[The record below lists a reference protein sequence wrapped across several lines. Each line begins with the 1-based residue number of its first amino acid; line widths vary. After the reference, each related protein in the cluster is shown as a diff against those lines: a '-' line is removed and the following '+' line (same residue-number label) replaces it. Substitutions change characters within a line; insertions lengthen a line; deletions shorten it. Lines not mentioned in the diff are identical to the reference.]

1 MREREVLSHNK
12 SGMRKMKNT
21 AWSWLLI
28 GILAA
33 VAPALSSC
41 SGDDNN
47 DSTKTTANEN
57 ANSTTLYPEYGR
69 MEMPR
74 IKDGSRI
81 IIHKTDQFGINYIVE
96 WDDGLRAQ
104 RWTCYRLDPDNSVKN
119 GSRSGWWHGKDPFA
133 EDELIPADYRT
144 TLADYSQTT
153 PHYDRGHICPSA
165 DRLNSKEANQ
175 QTYLLGNIQPQL
187 NGFNTG
193 VWLYMEN
200 KIHGNSYEG
209 ITAWNRPAFRDTL
222 YICKGGTIDNNN
234 YTRSN
239 TGLVIPKYFFAAILR
254 IKNGQYNALGLWF
267 EHKNDHS
274 TSLKAYACSIDELEK
289 KTGIDFFCN
298 LPDDRERVIEAA
310 EPNDALWGLE

>member
-1 MREREVLSHNK
+1 MENTI
-12 SGMRKMKNT
+12 MKNRNCNKLYAIWT
-21 AWSWLLI
+21 RIATFVF
-28 GILAA
+28 ILSLPVIA
-33 VAPALSSC
+33 SC
-41 SGDDNN
+41 SGDDNGEQGETVN
-47 DSTKTTANEN
+47 TN
-57 ANSTTLYPEYGR
+57 ANANNNTQVFPEYAR

-81 IIHKTDQFGINYIVE
+81 IIHRTNAFGVNYIVE

-104 RWTCYRLDPDNSVKN
+104 RWTCYRLDPKNSIKI
-119 GSRSGWWHGKDPFA
+119 GSRKEWWHGKDPFA
-133 EDELIPADYRT
+133 EDELIPAAYRT
-144 TLADYSQTT
+144 TLTDYSQMT

-165 DRLNSKEANQ
+165 DRLNSEEANR

-200 KIHGNSYEG
+200 KIHGNSYDNIKG
-209 ITAWNRPAFRDTL
+209 WNNTAFRDTL

-289 KTGIDFFCN
+289 RTGIDFFCN

-310 EPNDALWGLE
+310 KPNDALWGLE

>member
-1 MREREVLSHNK
+1 MIMKIRNSNKPYAIWTWIVTFVL
-12 SGMRKMKNT
+12 
-21 AWSWLLI
+21 
-28 GILAA
+28 ILTIP
-33 VAPALSSC
+33 VIVSC
-41 SGDDNN
+41 SEDGNGEQEETVN
-47 DSTKTTANEN
+47 TN
-57 ANSTTLYPEYGR
+57 ANNAQVFPEYAR

-81 IIHKTDQFGINYIVE
+81 IIHRTDAFGINYIVE

-104 RWTCYRLDPDNSVKN
+104 RWTCYRLDPKNSIRT
-119 GSRSGWWHGKDPFA
+119 GSRNGWWHGRDPFA
-133 EDELIPADYRT
+133 EDDSIPAAYRT
-144 TLADYSQTT
+144 TLTDYSQMT

-165 DRLNSKEANQ
+165 DRLNSKEANR

-200 KIHGNSYEG
+200 KIHGNSFDG
-209 ITAWNRPAFRDTL
+209 IIGWNRDAFRDTL

-289 KTGIDFFCN
+289 RTGIDFFCN

-310 EPNDALWGLE
+310 QPNDALWGLE

>member
-1 MREREVLSHNK
+1 MIQ
-12 SGMRKMKNT
+12 KNRNGYKCHACRT
-21 AWSWLLI
+21 W
-28 GILAA
+28 LAA
-33 VAPALSSC
+33 FVFALTLPVFSSC
-41 SGDDNN
+41 SGDDNG
-47 DSTKTTANEN
+47 KTASANVN
-57 ANSTTLYPEYGR
+57 ANNAQVFPEYAR
-69 MEMPR
+69 MEMPH

-81 IIHKTDQFGINYIVE
+81 IIHRTDAFGVNYIVE

-104 RWTCYRLDPDNSVKN
+104 RWTCYRLDPDNSVKK

-133 EDELIPADYRT
+133 EDELIPAAYRT
-144 TLADYSQTT
+144 TLTDYSQMT

-165 DRLNSKEANQ
+165 DRRNSKEANR

-187 NGFNTG
+187 NGFNAG

-200 KIHGNSYEG
+200 KIHGNSYDNIKG
-209 ITAWNRPAFRDTL
+209 WNNTAFRDTL

-254 IKNGQYNALGLWF
+254 VKNGQYNALGLWF

-289 KTGIDFFCN
+289 RTGIDFFCN

-310 EPNDALWGLE
+310 QPNDALWGLK

>member
-1 MREREVLSHNK
+1 MIMKIRNSNKPYAIWTWIVTFVL
-12 SGMRKMKNT
+12 
-21 AWSWLLI
+21 
-28 GILAA
+28 ILTIP
-33 VAPALSSC
+33 VIVSC
-41 SGDDNN
+41 SEDGNGEQEETVN
-47 DSTKTTANEN
+47 TN
-57 ANSTTLYPEYGR
+57 ANNAQVFPEYAR

-81 IIHKTDQFGINYIVE
+81 IIHRTDAFGINYIVE

-104 RWTCYRLDPDNSVKN
+104 RWTCYRLDPKNSIRT
-119 GSRSGWWHGKDPFA
+119 GSRNGWWHGRDPFA
-133 EDELIPADYRT
+133 EDDSIPAAYRT
-144 TLADYSQTT
+144 TLTDYSQMT

-165 DRLNSKEANQ
+165 DRLNSKEANR

-193 VWLYMEN
+193 VWLYM
-200 KIHGNSYEG
+200 G
-209 ITAWNRPAFRDTL
+209 WNRDAFRDTL

-289 KTGIDFFCN
+289 RTGIDFFCN
-298 LPDDRERVIEAA
+298 LPDDRERVIAA
-310 EPNDALWGLE
+310 AQPSDALWGLE

>member
-1 MREREVLSHNK
+1 MI
-12 SGMRKMKNT
+12 MKNRNCNKLYAIWT
-21 AWSWLLI
+21 RIATFVF
-28 GILAA
+28 ILSLPVIA
-33 VAPALSSC
+33 SC
-41 SGDDNN
+41 SGDDNG
-47 DSTKTTANEN
+47 KTASAN
-57 ANSTTLYPEYGR
+57 ANANNAQVYPEYAR

-74 IKDGSRI
+74 VKDGSRI
-81 IIHKTDQFGINYIVE
+81 IIHRTDAFGVNYIVE

-104 RWTCYRLDPDNSVKN
+104 RWTCYRLDPKNSILA
-119 GSRSGWWHGKDPFA
+119 GTRDGWWHGRDPFA
-133 EDELIPADYRT
+133 EDDLIPAAYRT
-144 TLADYSQTT
+144 TLADYSQMT

-165 DRLNSKEANQ
+165 DRRNSKEANR

-187 NGFNTG
+187 NGFNAG

-200 KIHGNSYEG
+200 KIHGYSNKKTKTEIIG
-209 ITAWNRPAFRDTL
+209 WNRDAFRDTL

-254 IKNGQYNALGLWF
+254 VKNGQYNALGLWF

-289 KTGIDFFCN
+289 RTGIDFFCN

-310 EPNDALWGLE
+310 KPNDALWGLE

>member
-1 MREREVLSHNK
+1 MTT
-12 SGMRKMKNT
+12 KNRNGYKHHILWT
-21 AWSWLLI
+21 WLATFVIALT
-28 GILAA
+28 L
-33 VAPALSSC
+33 PAFSSC
-41 SGDDNN
+41 SGDN
-47 DSTKTTANEN
+47 DGETGTANAN
-57 ANSTTLYPEYGR
+57 ANNAQVFPEYAR
-69 MEMPR
+69 MEMPHV
-74 IKDGSRI
+74 KDGSRI
-81 IIHKTDQFGINYIVE
+81 IIHRTDAFGVNYIVE

-104 RWTCYRLDPDNSVKN
+104 RWTCYRLDPQNSKKA
-119 GSRSGWWHGKDPFA
+119 GSRNGWWHGRDPFA
-133 EDELIPADYRT
+133 EDELIPAAYRT
-144 TLADYSQTT
+144 TLTDYSQMT

-165 DRLNSKEANQ
+165 DRLNSKEANR

-200 KIHGNSYEG
+200 KIHGYNNIKG
-209 ITAWNRPAFRDTL
+209 WNNTAFRDTL

-254 IKNGQYNALGLWF
+254 VKNGQYNALGLWF

-274 TSLKAYACSIDELEK
+274 TSLKAYACSIDELERR
-289 KTGIDFFCN
+289 TGIDFFCN

-310 EPNDALWGLE
+310 QPNDALWGLE

>member
-1 MREREVLSHNK
+1 
-12 SGMRKMKNT
+12 MKNRNCNKLYAIWT
-21 AWSWLLI
+21 RIATFVF
-28 GILAA
+28 ILSLPVIA
-33 VAPALSSC
+33 SC
-41 SGDDNN
+41 SGDDNGEQGETVN
-47 DSTKTTANEN
+47 TN
-57 ANSTTLYPEYGR
+57 ANANNNTQVFPEYAR

-81 IIHKTDQFGINYIVE
+81 IIHRTNAFGVNYIVE

-104 RWTCYRLDPDNSVKN
+104 RWTCYRLDPKNSIKI
-119 GSRSGWWHGKDPFA
+119 GSRKEWWHGKDPFA
-133 EDELIPADYRT
+133 EDELIPAAYRT
-144 TLADYSQTT
+144 TLTDYSQMT

-165 DRLNSKEANQ
+165 DRLNSEEANR

-200 KIHGNSYEG
+200 KIHGYNN
-209 ITAWNRPAFRDTL
+209 I
-222 YICKGGTIDNNN
+222 KGYN

-289 KTGIDFFCN
+289 RTGIDFFCN

-310 EPNDALWGLE
+310 KPNALWRLE

>member
-1 MREREVLSHNK
+1 MIQ
-12 SGMRKMKNT
+12 KNRNGYKRHACWT
-21 AWSWLLI
+21 W
-28 GILAA
+28 LAA
-33 VAPALSSC
+33 FVFTLTLPAFYSC
-41 SGDDNN
+41 SGDDNGE
-47 DSTKTTANEN
+47 TASAN
-57 ANSTTLYPEYGR
+57 ANANANNAQVFPEYAR

-74 IKDGSRI
+74 IKDGNRI
-81 IIHKTDQFGINYIVE
+81 IIHRTDAFGANYIVE

-104 RWTCYRLDPDNSVKN
+104 RWTCYRLDPKNSIRT
-119 GSRSGWWHGKDPFA
+119 GSRNGWWHGRDPFA
-133 EDELIPADYRT
+133 EDELIPAAYRT
-144 TLADYSQTT
+144 TLTDYSQMT

-200 KIHGNSYEG
+200 KIHGNSYDG
-209 ITAWNRPAFRDTL
+209 IVGWNREAFRDTL

-234 YTRSN
+234 YSRSS

-274 TSLKAYACSIDELEK
+274 TSLKAYACSIDELERR
-289 KTGIDFFCN
+289 TGIDFFCN

-310 EPNDALWGLE
+310 QPNDALWGLE

>member
-1 MREREVLSHNK
+1 MTT
-12 SGMRKMKNT
+12 KNRNGYKHHILWT
-21 AWSWLLI
+21 WLATFVITLT
-28 GILAA
+28 L
-33 VAPALSSC
+33 PAFSSC
-41 SGDDNN
+41 SGDN
-47 DSTKTTANEN
+47 DGETGTANAN
-57 ANSTTLYPEYGR
+57 ANNAQVFPEYAR
-69 MEMPR
+69 MEMPHV
-74 IKDGSRI
+74 KDGSRI
-81 IIHKTDQFGINYIVE
+81 IIHRTDAFGVNYIVE

-104 RWTCYRLDPDNSVKN
+104 RWTCYRLDPKNSIKIGN
-119 GSRSGWWHGKDPFA
+119 RKEWWHGRDPFA
-133 EDELIPADYRT
+133 EDELIPAAYRT
-144 TLADYSQTT
+144 TLADYSQMT

-187 NGFNTG
+187 NGFNAG

-200 KIHGNSYEG
+200 KIHGYSNKKTKTEIIG
-209 ITAWNRPAFRDTL
+209 WNRDAFRDTL

-254 IKNGQYNALGLWF
+254 IKNGKYNALGLWF

-274 TSLKAYACSIDELEK
+274 TSLKAYACSIDELERR
-289 KTGIDFFCN
+289 TGIDFFCN

-310 EPNDALWGLE
+310 KPSDALWGLE

>member
-1 MREREVLSHNK
+1 MVISVTPAGRGLQPLSLPLPSLSFIHAPGMTTGKQPVLMPTPTMLK
-12 SGMRKMKNT
+12 STRSMP
-21 AWSWLLI
+21 AWRCHALRTV
-28 GILAA
+28 
-33 VAPALSSC
+33 VASS
-41 SGDDNN
+41 
-47 DSTKTTANEN
+47 
-57 ANSTTLYPEYGR
+57 
-69 MEMPR
+69 
-74 IKDGSRI
+74 
-81 IIHKTDQFGINYIVE
+81 VE

-104 RWTCYRLDPDNSVKN
+104 RWTCYRLDPQNSKKA
-119 GSRSGWWHGKDPFA
+119 GSRNGWWHGRDPFA
-133 EDELIPADYRT
+133 EDELIPAAYRT
-144 TLADYSQTT
+144 TLTDYSQMT

-175 QTYLLGNIQPQL
+175 QTYLLGN
-187 NGFNTG
+187 TG

-200 KIHGNSYEG
+200 KIHGNSYDNIKG
-209 ITAWNRPAFRDTL
+209 WNNTAFRDTL

-254 IKNGQYNALGLWF
+254 VKNGQYNALGLWF

-289 KTGIDFFCN
+289 RTGIDFFCN

-310 EPNDALWGLE
+310 QPNDALWGLK

>member
-1 MREREVLSHNK
+1 MIQ
-12 SGMRKMKNT
+12 KNRNGYKLH
-21 AWSWLLI
+21 ACWMW
-28 GILAA
+28 LAA
-33 VAPALSSC
+33 FVFALTLPVFSSC
-41 SGDDNN
+41 SGDDNGKIA
-47 DSTKTTANEN
+47 SANVN
-57 ANSTTLYPEYGR
+57 ANNAQVFPEYAR
-69 MEMPR
+69 MEMPH
-74 IKDGSRI
+74 IKDDSRI
-81 IIHKTDQFGINYIVE
+81 IIHRTDAFGVNYIVE

-104 RWTCYRLDPDNSVKN
+104 RWTCYRLDPKNSIKTGN
-119 GSRSGWWHGKDPFA
+119 RKEWWHGRDPFA
-133 EDELIPADYRT
+133 EDDMIPAAYRT
-144 TLADYSQTT
+144 TLADYSQMT

-165 DRLNSKEANQ
+165 DRLNSKEANR
-175 QTYLLGNIQPQL
+175 QTYLLDNIQPQL

-200 KIHGNSYEG
+200 KIHGYSNKKTKTEIIG
-209 ITAWNRPAFRDTL
+209 WNRDSFRDTL

-289 KTGIDFFCN
+289 RTGIDFFCN

-310 EPNDALWGLE
+310 QPNDALWELE